1 MDAIKLLKDDHKQVK
16 ELFREYE
23 SAGDRAYQKKSRIAE
38 QVFRELEVHS
48 KLEEQI
54 FYPAVAAKG
63 TKDQKELVAEG
74 VQEHHIV
81 DVLIGELKALSPEN
95 EEFDPKFTVLIENV
109 EHHIEEEEGELL
121 PDAEKKLG
129 KDVERL
135 GEEMLR
141 LKEQLM
147 AASH

>member
-38 QVFRELEVHS
+38 QAFRELEVHS

-63 TKDQKELVAEG
+63 TKDQKELVAQG